1 MFGMVFIAL
10 LTLRGKNNWLL
21 CPTMMNRLFA
31 ISLAFVV
38 IFSSIG
44 LRVMHHHCI
53 WCGNHPVEVIVEAA
67 GACHSESCCTPPEEP
82 ADNSCR
88 HDACCVE
95 TLMKIE
101 NGILSAEN
109 VHLKKPVVDIRALDF
124 MPVIHL
130 AIPASV
136 TRLSQ
141 KAIPPPLLP
150 GRASPVSLFQ
160 SWLC

>member
-1 MFGMVFIAL
+1 
-10 LTLRGKNNWLL
+10 
-21 CPTMMNRLFA
+21 MMNRLLA
-31 ISLAFVV
+31 IPLAFMV

-53 WCGNHPVEVIVEAA
+53 WCGDHPIEVVVESA
-67 GACHSESCCTPPEEP
+67 GDCHAGTCCTPPEETI
-82 ADNSCR
+82 DSSCR

-95 TLMKIE
+95 TLIKIE

-109 VHLKKPVVDIRALDF
+109 VHLKKPIIEIRSLDTI
-124 MPVIHL
+124 PVIHL
-130 AIPASV
+130 AMPAV
-136 TRLSQ
+136 GTKLDE

-150 GRASPVSLFQ
+150 GRTNPVSLFQ